1 VANRLYTVVEGMGI
15 AFDAL
20 RSNKVRAG
28 LTILGIAI
36 GVFVVVV
43 MAAAVRGINQS
54 VAKDFESA
62 GPTTFF
68 VSRYPISFEAC
79 DGSGETCKWL
89 RNPPLRT
96 SELRG
101 IQALPTV
108 RAAGARLDFSAPV
121 KYKDRSLSSTQ
132 VIGFTPNWT
141 VIDAGG
147 DVHTGRSFTESEE
160 SGGAPVV
167 VIDDTMAERLFAGS
181 DPIDKEV
188 LISSRPFRVI
198 GVYHYDASFLSG
210 GDRPRAIIPLTT
222 AKRRLNAWTDQI
234 GLAVV
239 PRQTASRDEAV
250 DDVTAYL
257 RGLRGLRPSEES
269 NFAIITQDKLFETY
283 NKIFGMF
290 FLVMI
295 ALSAVGLIVG
305 GVGVVAIMMISV
317 TERTREIGVRK
328 ALGATRFTILLQ
340 FLIEAI
346 TLTAIGAA
354 IGLFVGW
361 LVSLGVRA
369 ATPVP
374 ASVPPW
380 AVLAALVAS
389 AVTGIA
395 FGMFPAARA
404 ARLDPVEALR
414 YE

>member
-1 VANRLYTVVEGMGI
+1 MGI

-96 SELRG
+96 AELRG
-101 IQALPTV
+101 VQALPTV

-132 VIGFTPNWT
+132 VVGFTPNWT
-141 VIDAGG
+141 VIAAGG

-198 GVYHYDASFLSG
+198 GVYHYD
-210 GDRPRAIIPLTT
+210 
-222 AKRRLNAWTDQI
+222 
-234 GLAVV
+234 
-239 PRQTASRDEAV
+239 
-250 DDVTAYL
+250 
-257 RGLRGLRPSEES
+257 
-269 NFAIITQDKLFETY
+269 
-283 NKIFGMF
+283 
-290 FLVMI
+290 
-295 ALSAVGLIVG
+295 
-305 GVGVVAIMMISV
+305 
-317 TERTREIGVRK
+317 
-328 ALGATRFTILLQ
+328 
-340 FLIEAI
+340 
-346 TLTAIGAA
+346 
-354 IGLFVGW
+354 
-361 LVSLGVRA
+361 
-369 ATPVP
+369 
-374 ASVPPW
+374 
-380 AVLAALVAS
+380 
-389 AVTGIA
+389 
-395 FGMFPAARA
+395 
-404 ARLDPVEALR
+404 
-414 YE
+414 